1 MVVRGVHGEPAVRV
15 RKSAPFCMEDNSA
28 FGRDPE
34 SLWPHARTCTVIA
47 IPASLAE
54 FG

>member
-1 MVVRGVHGEPAVRV
+1 MAVRGLCGEPAVRV

-34 SLWPHARTCTVIA
+34 SLWPHAHTCTVIA
-47 IPASLAE
+47 LPASLAE